1 LTRTADSLPWRIATR
16 ESPLALWQANFIADE
31 LRRVCPLRS
40 VELVLL
46 TTQGDRNRSDSLKQI
61 GGEGLFTREVQ
72 RAVLEGQADLAVHSL
87 KDLPTAATAGLV
99 LACVPPRAPRF
110 DALVFPAGHPG
121 DFNSLPQ
128 GARIG
133 TGSPRRRSQ
142 LLRMRP
148 DLQLLEIRGNIDTR
162 LKKVDGGDFDA
173 IILAEAGLRRL
184 GLHERISQV
193 LSPPVMYPAVG
204 QAALGVEC
212 RDADTELRTVLR
224 KLTDPRTEAEV
235 LAERACLDRLRAG
248 CHAPVGVLSEVSE
261 DSLAFSAVVLSPDG
275 KQYFQASMTGS
286 VKEPA
291 AIGISAAE
299 ELIRQGADAVL

>member
-1 LTRTADSLPWRIATR
+1 
-16 ESPLALWQANFIADE
+16 
-31 LRRVCPLRS
+31 
-40 VELVLL
+40 
-46 TTQGDRNRSDSLKQI
+46 
-61 GGEGLFTREVQ
+61 
-72 RAVLEGQADLAVHSL
+72 
-87 KDLPTAATAGLV
+87 
-99 LACVPPRAPRF
+99 
-110 DALVFPAGHPG
+110 
-121 DFNSLPQ
+121 
-128 GARIG
+128 
-133 TGSPRRRSQ
+133 
-142 LLRMRP
+142 MRP